1 MDKKGTIVSAAQF
14 EKLFPFYFR
23 VNGEG
28 EVVYVGSSLAKL
40 LGLIHL
46 PCPFEL
52 LFHFVRPKGR
62 LFDGSAKELEG
73 EMVMLEIS
81 GGRAQ
86 LMGQVM
92 YLPDLDQ
99 YMFAVSLAIQE
110 PSEVVGLGLTF
121 SDFAIQ
127 DQIFD
132 FLMLLQTHRR
142 AIVEA
147 DDLNKRLAEAHS
159 VAVKASQLK
168 SQFLA
173 NMSHEL
179 RTPMNG
185 VLGMASVL
193 KDTEMDDVQKE
204 CVETIVASGEG
215 MLALVNDILD
225 LSKIEAGHVELEKY
239 PLSIASVAQ
248 GVYQT
253 LKTAAERKGVE
264 FEMNLDQ
271 AIPPRVLGDENRL
284 RQVLLNLA
292 GNAVKFT
299 EKGLVSVTARLVDG
313 SQSKTKFTI
322 SDTGIGMSPEVVSQL
337 FQPFVQGDSSMSK
350 KFGGTGLGL
359 SICKKLV
366 EAMGG
371 ECGVESELGKGSTFW
386 FTIDLE
392 PAACPI

>member
-1 MDKKGTIVSAAQF
+1 MQNQNAMISVSQF
-14 EKLFPFYFR
+14 ERLFPFYFR

-28 EVVYVGSSLAKL
+28 EVVYTGASLAKL
-40 LGLIHL
+40 LGSIHL

-52 LFHFVRPKGR
+52 LFRFVRPKDRILDIGVR
-62 LFDGSAKELEG
+62 DLEG
-73 EMVMLEIS
+73 EMVVLELS
-81 GGRAQ
+81 DGRAQ

-92 YLPDLDQ
+92 HLADLNQ
-99 YMFAVSLAIQE
+99 YMFVVSLAIQE
-110 PSEVVGLGLTF
+110 PSEVAGLGLTF
-121 SDFAIQ
+121 ADFAIQ

-147 DDLNKRLAEAHS
+147 DALNHRLVEAHA

-193 KDTEMDDVQKE
+193 KETNLDEVQVE
-204 CVETIVASGEG
+204 CVETIVSSGEG
-215 MLALVNDILD
+215 MLTLVNDILD
-225 LSKIEAGHVELEKY
+225 LSKVEAGHFVLEKY
-239 PLSIASVAQ
+239 PLSIPAVAEA
-248 GVYQT
+248 VYQT
-253 LKTAAERKGVE
+253 LKTAAEKKGIG
-264 FEMNLDQ
+264 LDLQ
-271 AIPPRVLGDENRL
+271 LDPGIPPRVMGDEHRL

-299 EKGLVSVTARLVDG
+299 ENGAVHITVTLVEG
-313 SQSKTKFTI
+313 SASKTKFI
-322 SDTGIGMSPEVVSQL
+322 IRDTGIGMSREVMGQL

-392 PAACPI
+392 AGACLI

>member
-1 MDKKGTIVSAAQF
+1 
-14 EKLFPFYFR
+14 
-23 VNGEG
+23 
-28 EVVYVGSSLAKL
+28 
-40 LGLIHL
+40 
-46 PCPFEL
+46 
-52 LFHFVRPKGR
+52 
-62 LFDGSAKELEG
+62 
-73 EMVMLEIS
+73 
-81 GGRAQ
+81 
-86 LMGQVM
+86 
-92 YLPDLDQ
+92 
-99 YMFAVSLAIQE
+99 
-110 PSEVVGLGLTF
+110 
-121 SDFAIQ
+121 
-127 DQIFD
+127 
-132 FLMLLQTHRR
+132 MLLQTHRR

-147 DDLNKRLAEAHS
+147 DELNKRLAEAHS

-193 KDTEMDDVQKE
+193 KETELDEVQTE
-204 CVETIVASGEG
+204 CVATIVESGEG

-225 LSKIEAGHVELEKY
+225 LSKIEAGHVILENY
-239 PLSIASVAQ
+239 PLSIPAVAQ

-253 LKTAAERKGVE
+253 LKTVAEKKAIA
-264 FEMNLDQ
+264 FELILDPG
-271 AIPPRVLGDENRL
+271 IPPRVLGDENRL

-299 EKGLVSVTARLVDG
+299 EKGSVRISAALVPG
-313 SQSKTKFTI
+313 SESKTRFVIT
-322 SDTGIGMSPEVVSQL
+322 DTGIGMSEEVVAQL

-371 ECGVESELGKGSTFW
+371 ECGVESQLGEGSTFW